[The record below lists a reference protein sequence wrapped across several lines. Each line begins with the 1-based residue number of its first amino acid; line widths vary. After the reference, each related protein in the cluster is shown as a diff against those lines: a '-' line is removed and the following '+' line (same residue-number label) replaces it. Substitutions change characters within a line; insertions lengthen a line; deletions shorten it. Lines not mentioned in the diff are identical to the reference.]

1 MKCLP
6 LALGLAL
13 VCGIQAI
20 VVPQTTRA
28 LDIRK
33 VAGTWHSMAMAA
45 SDISL
50 LDAETAPLRV
60 YVQELRPT
68 PEDNL
73 EIILRK
79 WENSACVEGNIMAQK
94 TEDPAVFTVDY
105 QGERK
110 ISVLDTDYAH
120 YLFFCMEAPAPTAES
135 SMMCQSLART
145 LKVDNQVMEK
155 FNRALETLPVH
166 IWLFFNPTQVEGD
179 HRHSPRPHLHS
190 AWGSPTRQPR
200 APGPAI
206 SHGPRDDIAPSLPH
220 QRNQEGPSPRSCGT
234 RSSRGRG
241 PRGASLRCSALS
253 HFSSSNKELNQPAVR
268 LGLSWSMRAGCVA
281 RGPHPC
287 RRECRDF
294 TLRCG

>member
-166 IWLFFNPTQVEGD
+166 IWLFFNPTQVEGL
-179 HRHSPRPHLHS
+179 SPR
-190 AWGSPTRQPR
+190 
-200 APGPAI
+200 
-206 SHGPRDDIAPSLPH
+206 
-220 QRNQEGPSPRSCGT
+220 
-234 RSSRGRG
+234 
-241 PRGASLRCSALS
+241 
-253 HFSSSNKELNQPAVR
+253 
-268 LGLSWSMRAGCVA
+268 AG
-281 RGPHPC
+281 
-287 RRECRDF
+287 D
-294 TLRCG
+294 L